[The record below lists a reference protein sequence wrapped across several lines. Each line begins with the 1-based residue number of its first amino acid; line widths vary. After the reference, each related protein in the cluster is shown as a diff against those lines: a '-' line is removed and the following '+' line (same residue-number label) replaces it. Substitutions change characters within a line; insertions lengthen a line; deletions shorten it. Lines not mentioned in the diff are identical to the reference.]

1 MTWHRCPPGVIA
13 QSVKV
18 SIRPPVHV
26 LFTHSHSCNSWIS
39 QSYGWSEDWAR
50 RGRFSPIVKHET
62 AQQPAQC
69 VWCAVCVLTWIT
81 VTVFSVTS
89 LRSQMRVISGT
100 SDRRF
105 AAAAASWWVPSLNYL
120 LPEVIMSSRLLMSSS
135 THILISSCRLE
146 QGRRVETRRHQ
157 KQRLKLLCFRGAFM
171 KPTMKKLI
179 IKTLRGDDI
188 RC

>member
-1 MTWHRCPPGVIA
+1 MTWQGCPPGVIA

-62 AQQPAQC
+62 AQQPALC

-146 QGRRVETRRHQ
+146 QGRNEEASKAEVEIVMF
-157 KQRLKLLCFRGAFM
+157 QRSFYEAHHEE
-171 KPTMKKLI
+171 I
-179 IKTLRGDDI
+179 NYEDSSWWWY
-188 RC
+188 